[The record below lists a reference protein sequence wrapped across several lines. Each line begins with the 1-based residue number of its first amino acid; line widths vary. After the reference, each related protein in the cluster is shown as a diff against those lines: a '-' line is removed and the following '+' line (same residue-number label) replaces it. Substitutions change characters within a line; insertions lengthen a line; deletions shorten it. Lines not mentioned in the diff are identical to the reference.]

1 MSNGI
6 TVINIREYLSSD
18 AYSKLGEVEL
28 SKLLSEYSCIKNPD
42 VENFLKN
49 NSIEFTNEKKLPVR
63 NVRPSNLA
71 LHTGSFQFPG
81 NSASP
86 VSPVLLSFISHLLR
100 PLHPHLFLC
109 RRYEAYCR
117 LNRRPL
123 LWHG

>member
-6 TVINIREYLSSD
+6 TVNNMREYLSSD

-63 NVRPSNLA
+63 NVWPSNLA

-81 NSASP
+81 YTASP
-86 VSPVLLSFISHLLR
+86 VFPVLL
-100 PLHPHLFLC
+100 
-109 RRYEAYCR
+109 
-117 LNRRPL
+117 
-123 LWHG
+123 